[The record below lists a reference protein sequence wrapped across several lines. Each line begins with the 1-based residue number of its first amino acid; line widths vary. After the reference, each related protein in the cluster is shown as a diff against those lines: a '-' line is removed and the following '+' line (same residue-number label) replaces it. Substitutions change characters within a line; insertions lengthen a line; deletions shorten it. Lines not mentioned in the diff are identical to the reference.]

1 MEYETIIK
9 SMVVKPKGEPIFHVG
24 ATEIGIDDIAGGPFV
39 VIRQSPD
46 GKDDVQEI
54 TIDEACWPAIRRAI
68 EAMMIVCRGQ
78 GEGE

>member
-9 SMVVKPKGEPIFHVG
+9 SMIIKPKGEAIYHVEV
-24 ATEIGIDDIAGGPFV
+24 TEVSIDDEAGGPYV
-39 VIRQSPD
+39 VVRQFPD
-46 GKDDVQEI
+46 STQEI
-54 TIDEACWPAIRRAI
+54 RIGEEDWPAIRRAI